1 MSVGAALLIFAGGLF
16 AGTINAMAGG
26 GSLLTVPLL
35 SLAGV
40 EGLLANGTN
49 RIAVLIQTGSSARS
63 YVKRRVEGWNATRR
77 VLPATLVGGLV
88 GAAVVSQIDDE
99 LFERIFGF
107 LMIPMLVLVLAKPSA
122 RTTDSPWPPWLS
134 IVVFF
139 AVGVYAGA
147 IQAGVGLILLMVLAR
162 AGHDLVTANLIK
174 SYVVIGVSV
183 IACTI
188 FVVQGQVEWAPALVL
203 SAGSAIG
210 GYLGAHIA
218 VEGGERIIKPVLAVS
233 VVALAGRMIGLY

>member
-1 MSVGAALLIFAGGLF
+1 MSVGAALLIFFGGMF
-16 AGTINAMAGG
+16 AGTVNAMAGG

-63 YVKRRVEGWNATRR
+63 YVKRRVEGWQATRR

-88 GAAVVSQIDDE
+88 GASVVSQINDE

-107 LMIPMLVLVLAKPSA
+107 LMIPMLVLVLVKPKAKE
-122 RTTDSPWPPWLS
+122 TDEPWPRWLS
-134 IVVFF
+134 IAVFF
-139 AVGVYAGA
+139 GVGVYAGA

-174 SYVVIGVSV
+174 SYVVIGVSL

-188 FVVQGQVEWAPALVL
+188 FIVQGQVEWAPALVL
-203 SAGSAIG
+203 SAGSGIG
-210 GYLGAHIA
+210 GYVGAHIA
-218 VEGGERIIKPVLAVS
+218 VEGGERVIKPVLAAS
-233 VVALAGRMIGLY
+233 VVALSGRMIGLY

>member
-1 MSVGAALLIFAGGLF
+1 MSVGDALLIFFGGMF
-16 AGTINAMAGG
+16 AGTVNAMAGG

-49 RIAVLIQTGSSARS
+49 RIAVLIQTGSAARS
-63 YVKRRVEGWNATRR
+63 YVKRRVEGWDAARK
-77 VLPATLVGGLV
+77 VLPPTLVGGLV
-88 GAAVVSQIDDE
+88 GASVVSQIDDE
-99 LFERIFGF
+99 LFERLFGF
-107 LMIPMLVLVLAKPSA
+107 LMIPMLVLVLIKPSTRA
-122 RTTDSPWPPWLS
+122 AGDPWPAWLS
-134 IVVFF
+134 ILVFF
-139 AVGVYAGA
+139 SVGVYAGA

-174 SYVVIGVSV
+174 SYVIIGVSL

-188 FVVQGQVEWAPALVL
+188 FIVRGQVEWAPALVL

-210 GYLGAHIA
+210 GYGGARIA
-218 VEGGERIIKPVLAVS
+218 VEGGDRVIKPVLAAAVL
-233 VVALAGRMIGLY
+233 ALSGRMIGLY